1 MDHHFWD
8 EIMKDM
14 ASMFHSLSLFFFWV
28 IHSKERQS
36 PYLKDALAAY
46 RVIVWRRLEGSSW
59 WTEGS

>member
-14 ASMFHSLSLFFFWV
+14 ASMFRSLSFFWV

-36 PYLKDALAAY
+36 PYLKDVLAAY

-59 WTEGS
+59 RAEES